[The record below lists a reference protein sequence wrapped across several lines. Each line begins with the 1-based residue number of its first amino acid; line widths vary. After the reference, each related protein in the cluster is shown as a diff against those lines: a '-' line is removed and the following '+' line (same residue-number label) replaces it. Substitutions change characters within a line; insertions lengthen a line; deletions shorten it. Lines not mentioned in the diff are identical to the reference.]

1 MSKTKSGI
9 TRFYTKGELAKILK
23 VSDRTI
29 DTYMRQG
36 LPYRK
41 IGRTVRI
48 PEDKLLKWLG
58 GK

>member
-1 MSKTKSGI
+1 MTATPGI
-9 TRFYTKGELAKILK
+9 TRFYTKKELAQILK
-23 VSDRTI
+23 VSERTI

-48 PEDKLLKWLG
+48 PEDKLLKPV
-58 GK
+58 